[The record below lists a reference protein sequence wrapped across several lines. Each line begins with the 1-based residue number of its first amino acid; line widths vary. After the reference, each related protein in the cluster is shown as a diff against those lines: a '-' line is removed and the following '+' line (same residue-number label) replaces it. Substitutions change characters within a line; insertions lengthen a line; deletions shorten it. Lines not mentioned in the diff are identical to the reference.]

1 MEVLLRIFCAFQTS
15 RVHPKLDIRTLS
27 MNKFL
32 NRVSNRW
39 RDSRLWQNSE
49 VSTGVNKE
57 YKRSNNDA
65 GMTVQS
71 RLNVMNQV
79 RLGNYFKMGVKI
91 YRTGRNLFCS
101 RPLQDN
107 IPWHTY
113 IIRWSTLVR
122 KVPYF
127 VKKKLIIKHTYTQ
140 TRNHHGGQFTWSTQ
154 LIILNY
160 PVILSYRR
168 STTVSLETYPL
179 GTQTTGTAW
188 PEVENGRMTNA
199 DRQTIEEQTNK
210 PSNEQGH
217 LLHNFKC
224 FWTGIE
230 YLIEYF

>member
-1 MEVLLRIFCAFQTS
+1 
-15 RVHPKLDIRTLS
+15 

-49 VSTGVNKE
+49 ASTGVNKE

-127 VKKKLIIKHTYTQ
+127 VKKKIIIKHT
-140 TRNHHGGQFTWSTQ
+140 H
-154 LIILNY
+154 
-160 PVILSYRR
+160 
-168 STTVSLETYPL
+168 
-179 GTQTTGTAW
+179 
-188 PEVENGRMTNA
+188 
-199 DRQTIEEQTNK
+199 TNK
-210 PSNEQGH
+210 KSSRWPIYVINSVDNTKLPSYT
-217 LLHNFKC
+217 LLPTQHHRFFRNLPPWYPKH
-224 FWTGIE
+224 WNSVTGSRKRKDDE
-230 YLIEYF
+230 CG